1 MLGLIS
7 GSASHAGNEA
17 AAVGGKDVEGNERCK
32 PLRSPSNAG
41 NHDGLASTLRRV
53 DVAERG
59 PGSRLQDDVG
69 VT

>member
-17 AAVGGKDVEGNERCK
+17 AAVGAEDVDGNERCK

-41 NHDGLASTLRRV
+41 KHDGRASTLRRV